1 MNRPL
6 TLSRERAARFLDVP
20 VRMIPLLQA
29 HGVIPRTGDGLVPEV
44 ELRRRMRMIPWLSML
59 GVPMSEPEMRRL
71 VDKRIRFGPRSS
83 GLGVEPFRGHR
94 MIRPWEVLER
104 AWRPDAGTHAPMHG

>member
-6 TLSRERAARFLDVP
+6 TLSRESAARFLDVP

-29 HGVIPRTGDGLVPEV
+29 HGVIPCTGDGLVPEV

-71 VDKRIRFGPRSS
+71 VDKRIRFGPRSH
-83 GLGVEPFRGHR
+83 GLGVEPFRGRR

-104 AWRPDAGTHAPMHG
+104 AWRPDAGTHAPGHG